1 MVLKMTPWKNENK
14 TIKCL
19 ATLVGSKIID
29 EIPDCLAIVA
39 DKVHAQ
45 KANLTNYWNW
55 HSSMLKH

>member
-19 ATLVGSKIID
+19 ATFVGSKIID

-39 DKVHAQ
+39 DKVHA
-45 KANLTNYWNW
+45 
-55 HSSMLKH
+55 